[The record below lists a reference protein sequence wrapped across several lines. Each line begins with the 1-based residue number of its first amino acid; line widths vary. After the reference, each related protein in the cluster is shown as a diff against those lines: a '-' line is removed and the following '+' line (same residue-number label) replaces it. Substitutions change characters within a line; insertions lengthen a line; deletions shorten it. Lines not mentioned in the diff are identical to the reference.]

1 MQNIMQTLS
10 RTRIIGTDE
19 KIKFEYN
26 DRIID
31 SMIIEFFKKLSDF

>member
-1 MQNIMQTLS
+1 MQTLS

-31 SMIIEFFKKLSDF
+31 SMIIEFLKSCLTFS